1 MCRAPT
7 TKCYEKI
14 RKLTYRSLIQ
24 SKGNIVPN
32 QHETT
37 ITNHLVN
44 ILRNMRH
51 AWEVETA
58 VHAFIKGNSELDAL
72 VIERGREPVGIEA
85 KFATTT
91 NAKNLIE
98 QAETRLVLELETEYH
113 VVGKTLNNVMAILYP
128 DRFKA
133 MAGADINPQLRKADD
148 LQYKLV
154 NTVGDTVAHFPTNG
168 WATGTVG
175 DIANALHIGAMPNSQ
190 LEDAA
195 AKMEK
200 SVNKA
205 AYLLEDA
212 IVEHPA
218 IGKKIETI
226 LHQEVFSKDEPSKSR
241 LPNIQTLRMAAL
253 IITDAFVFQSS
264 LAGKAEMESVRSLRQ
279 LLPTIDYAD
288 VIKDWNTI
296 LKVNYRPIFGDA
308 RNLVEALATDDRLVE
323 PILTLLC
330 KAAKDLV
337 DTGIAQIHELAGIVF
352 QKLITDRK
360 YVKANYT
367 LPESAVLLSTLVM
380 PELPNGKLPKV
391 ADFAC
396 GTGALLNGV
405 YQRILSLYEQ
415 SGGNGKDIHQQMLE
429 ENIAGV
435 DVMPNATHLTA
446 ATLASTHSGI
456 KIGGTQ
462 IVTAPYGVMD
472 DGSYAT
478 GSLELLDDIKL
489 FDTEAEQIGGEDNT
503 VVKLQQTF
511 PHGDID
517 IVIQNPPFTR
527 PGSDSNT
534 DIPKSTFQGSGRPG
548 EDQKLMQAA
557 LKSKNTRVTDG
568 KSGFVSAFVD
578 LADKK
583 LKTGGTMGFILPL
596 TVLRSP
602 TTEKLR
608 NVWSTEYHNVV
619 VITMAQAKAQ
629 GSAFSADTGM
639 AECIVVATKGVDKN
653 TGRGKFVCLNQRP
666 QSVIEAIEIANR
678 INRSNNTRKLED
690 GPNGG
695 APINIGST
703 TVGQMLDCPMNSN
716 VAWIATRARSMAL
729 LQTAHRIRDGKLH
742 LPMSRECV
750 PLHICQVQDIA
761 RVGSADSYRKKDGPF
776 IMVEGC
782 KPNTDGYHALWK
794 VNAPLQRSMIAEPD
808 YTAIPREDENA
819 MVNRV
824 LDCFSKTHYHINL
837 TFGANSII
845 SSFTEKPSIGIR
857 SMINVLL
864 NDPCHEIVWTLWCN
878 STFGLLCHWL
888 HCGKQQMGR
897 GTLRQQTLETLPTLD
912 VRKLSEKQLA
922 KANMLFERLKYK
934 RMLPVN
940 ECDHDPV
947 RQELDAELLT
957 RILDIKNLDVLTAMQ
972 TLREMLCAEPSIHGG
987 KKSKCDLDAELA
999 KLKLKG
1005 IAFPSWYLD

>member
-1 MCRAPT
+1 M
-7 TKCYEKI
+7 
-14 RKLTYRSLIQ
+14 
-24 SKGNIVPN
+24 PN
-32 QHETT
+32 RRETT
-37 ITNHLVN
+37 ITNELVN

-51 AWEVETA
+51 GWELETE
-58 VHAFIKGNSELDAL
+58 VNAFIKGNSELDAL

-113 VVGKTLNNVMAILYP
+113 VVGKTLNNVIAILYP
-128 DRFKA
+128 DRFKTIP
-133 MAGADINPQLRKADD
+133 GKDINPQLRDADD

-154 NTVGDTVAHFPTNG
+154 NTVGDTVGHFPTNG

-175 DIANALHIGAMPNSQ
+175 DIANALHVGAMPTSH
-190 LEDAA
+190 LEAA
-195 AKMEK
+195 AEEMEK
-200 SVNKA
+200 SINKA

-212 IVEHPA
+212 IVDHPA

-226 LHQEVFSKDEPSKSR
+226 LHQEVFSKAEDNTAGK
-241 LPNIQTLRMAAL
+241 PNVQTLRMAAL

-264 LAGKAEMESVRSLRQ
+264 LAGKVEMESVRSLRQ

-288 VIKDWNTI
+288 VIEDWNTI
-296 LKVNYRPIFGDA
+296 LKVNYRPIFEDA
-308 RNLVEALATDDRLVE
+308 RNLVEALATDDRLVKY
-323 PILTLLC
+323 ILKLLC
-330 KAAKDLV
+330 EAAKDLV

-380 PELPNGKLPKV
+380 PELPKGKLPKV

-415 SGGNGKDIHQQMLE
+415 SGGNGRDIHQRMLE
-429 ENIAGV
+429 KNIGGV
-435 DVMPNATHLTA
+435 DIMPNATHLTA
-446 ATLASTHSGI
+446 AALASTYAGV

-472 DGSYAT
+472 NGSYAV

-489 FDTEAEQIGGEDNT
+489 FDTEAEQIGGEENT

-534 DIPKSTFQGSGRPG
+534 DVPKSTFQGSDRPK
-548 EDQKLMQAA
+548 EDQKLMQAT

-568 KSGFVSAFVD
+568 TNGFVSAFVD

-583 LKTGGTMGFILPL
+583 LRNGGTMGFILPL

-602 TTEKLR
+602 TTQELR
-608 NVWSTEYHNVV
+608 DMWANEYHNVV
-619 VITMAQAKAQ
+619 VITMAQAKAEDCT
-629 GSAFSADTGM
+629 FSADTTM
-639 AECIVVATKGVDKN
+639 AECIVVATKGMDEN
-653 TGRGKFVCLNQRP
+653 TGRGKFVCFADKPHSSLE
-666 QSVIEAIEIANR
+666 SVEIANR
-678 INRSNNTRKLED
+678 INRSGETRRLED
-690 GPNGG
+690 APNGG
-695 APINIGST
+695 DTIS
-703 TVGQMLDCPMNSN
+703 VGNTNSGLMLDCPIKEG
-716 VAWIATRARSMAL
+716 VPWIATRARSMAL
-729 LQTAHRIRDGKLH
+729 LQMANKLTIGKLH
-742 LPMSRECV
+742 FPMSRETL
-750 PLHICQVQDIA
+750 PIHICQVQDIA
-761 RVGSADSYRKKDGPF
+761 RVGSADSYREKDGPF
-776 IMVEGC
+776 IMVEDYE
-782 KPNTDGYHALWK
+782 PNSDGYDALWK
-794 VNAPLQRSMIAEPD
+794 VDAPLQRAMIAAPD
-808 YTAIPREDENA
+808 STAIPRSNDNA
-819 MVNRV
+819 MVKRV

-837 TFGANSII
+837 RFTSNSII
-845 SSFTEKPSIGIR
+845 SSLTEKPSIGVR

-864 NDPCHEIVWTLWCN
+864 NNPRHEVAWTLWCN
-878 STFGLLCHWL
+878 SSLGLFCHWA
-888 HCGKQQMGR
+888 HSSKQQMGR

-912 VRKLSEKQLA
+912 VRELSDETLENA
-922 KANMLFERLKYK
+922 EAIFERLKYK

-947 RQELDAELLT
+947 REELDRCLLT
-957 RILDIKNLDVLTAMQ
+957 EVLGITSDSVLESMQ

-987 KKSKCDLDAELA
+987 KQSKCDLDAELA
-999 KLKLKG
+999 MLQKKG
-1005 IAFPSWYLD
+1005 IAFPN

>member
-1 MCRAPT
+1 M
-7 TKCYEKI
+7 
-14 RKLTYRSLIQ
+14 
-24 SKGNIVPN
+24 PN

-37 ITNHLVN
+37 ITNELVN

-91 NAKNLIE
+91 NAKNLIA

-133 MAGADINPQLRKADD
+133 MAGADIHPQLRTTDD

-154 NTVGDTVAHFPTNG
+154 NRVGDTVAHFPTNG

-190 LEDAA
+190 LEEAA
-195 AKMEK
+195 EEMEK

-218 IGKKIETI
+218 IGEKIETI
-226 LHQEVFSKDEPSKSR
+226 LHQEIFSKDEPSTSR

-308 RNLVEALATDDRLVE
+308 RNLVEALATDDRLVK

-330 KAAKDLV
+330 EAAKDLV
-337 DTGIAQIHELAGIVF
+337 NTGIAQIHELAGIVF

-380 PELPNGKLPKV
+380 PELPKRKLPKV

-415 SGGNGKDIHQQMLE
+415 SGGNGKDIHQKMLE
-429 ENIAGV
+429 TNIAGA

-446 ATLASTHSGI
+446 AALASTYAGI

-472 DGSYAT
+472 DGSYAI

-489 FDTEAEQIGGEDNT
+489 FDTEAEQIGGEENT

-511 PHGDID
+511 QHNDFD
-517 IVIQNPPFTR
+517 IVVQNPPFTK
-527 PGSDSNT
+527 PGT
-534 DIPKSTFQGSGRPG
+534 DQGSSTPKTTFQGSDRPE
-548 EDQKLMQAA
+548 EDKKAMQSV
-557 LKSKNTRVTDG
+557 LRSKDSRIAHG
-568 KSGFVSAFVD
+568 LSGLASYFVD
-578 LADKK
+578 LADRK
-583 LKTGGTMGFILPL
+583 LKHGGTMGFILPATIL
-596 TVLRSP
+596 TSSTMQKMRDMLA
-602 TTEKLR
+602 
-608 NVWSTEYHNVV
+608 TEYCQ
-619 VITMAQAKAQ
+619 VIVFTIAEAKSEDA
-629 GSAFSADTGM
+629 AFSADTSM
-639 AECIVVATKGVDKN
+639 AECIVVARKGAGKN
-653 TGRGKFVCLNQRP
+653 SGRGKFVCLNQRP
-666 QSVIEAIEIANR
+666 QSILEALEIANYV
-678 INRSNNTRKLED
+678 NRNDSTRRLED
-690 GPNGG
+690 APNGG
-695 APINIGST
+695 DIIRIGNDI
-703 TVGQMLDCPMNSN
+703 VGQMLDCPLLIGEGWGVSR
-716 VAWIATRARSMAL
+716 VRSMAL
-729 LQTAHRIRDGKLH
+729 IQSAYSIQKGNLHPPMQTVKVNIS
-742 LPMSRECV
+742 MCCV
-750 PLHICQVQDIA
+750 EDIA
-761 RVGSADSYRKKDGPF
+761 QVGWHPENVYGKKGPF
-776 IMVEGC
+776 DMVKGDASG
-782 KPNTDGYHALWK
+782 DGYSCLW
-794 VNAPLQRSMIAEPD
+794 NLNSETQRSMLVD
-808 YTAIPREDENA
+808 SDSRGIPRRNAEETLRKILAKNSRVHYNLYLRFNANSTLALVTEDPSVG
-819 MVNRV
+819 VNR
-824 LDCFSKTHYHINL
+824 L
-837 TFGANSII
+837 
-845 SSFTEKPSIGIR
+845 P
-857 SMINVLL
+857 NVAFE
-864 NDPCHEIVWTLWCN
+864 NPRHEIAFALWCN
-878 STFGLLCHWL
+878 STLGLMCHWI
-888 HCGKQQMGR
+888 HSGKQQSGR
-897 GTLRQQTLETLPTLD
+897 GILTLNTLATTPTLD
-912 VRKLSEKQLA
+912 VRELSDAALA
-922 KANMLFERLKYK
+922 KAELLFERLKYK

-940 ECDHDPV
+940 ECANDPV
-947 RQELDAELLT
+947 RKELDRCLLT
-957 RILDIKNLDVLTAMQ
+957 EVLGITSDSVLESMQ

-999 KLKLKG
+999 KMKLKG
-1005 IAFPSWYLD
+1005 LPFPSWYVD